1 MFLINQDGSHFCPLI
16 FKLSYNC
23 IVYYELSSVLI
34 SGISLFEKSKLLIV
48 NRWKVSLGAILF
60 YQWFH
65 LNPADKL
72 NYSQWWWFIIILLN
86 SIYQDGE
93 RERDEA
99 SEKKKRRFVDDGPVE
114 MPVIP
119 GPGNPSP
126 GQLTGD
132 KVQWEIVNV
141 EKAVHLFWCH

>member
-1 MFLINQDGSHFCPLI
+1 MPSKFRCHLSLIPHNFCWKIEIFTKWWLLI
-16 FKLSYNC
+16 
-23 IVYYELSSVLI
+23 
-34 SGISLFEKSKLLIV
+34 KLL
-48 NRWKVSLGAILF
+48 NT
-60 YQWFH
+60 
-65 LNPADKL
+65 
-72 NYSQWWWFIIILLN
+72 
-86 SIYQDGE
+86 IYQDGE

-132 KVQWEIVNV
+132 KVQWEIVNQ
-141 EKAVHLFWCH
+141 EKAVHLFWYSSLIIGTVCGCDFSLSDRHLHVVLAMWETSPAFDSLNRHVTCLFQYIQ